1 MIKLFTKKRK
11 GFTLIE
17 LIVVIAI
24 LGILAAIAIPRIG
37 GFRADA
43 QEKAIVANARTLAS
57 AYSMYLAGTNNA
69 ILTGSIEPSTLSTYL
84 NDAESLSGYV
94 VVVNGG
100 DITHVTIPTGLITG
114 KTKWVPGSDT
124 LN

>member
-37 GFRADA
+37 GFRAQA
-43 QEKAIVANARTLAS
+43 QEKAVVASARTLAS
-57 AYSMYLAGTNNA
+57 AYYMYLANSSTATQTGTIQPA
-69 ILTGSIEPSTLSTYL
+69 TLSEYL
-84 NDAESLSGYV
+84 NDAASLSGYAV
-94 VVVNGG
+94 VVSGG
-100 DITHVTIPTGLITG
+100 DITEVTIPSGLISG

-124 LN
+124 LQ